1 MRLSHP
7 NHDIRGTL
15 CYTSIIIYVY
25 PKGGTAVQIR
35 HMTATFGKLHRAAL
49 ELQPGLNIIYA
60 PNESGKSTW
69 CQFLRTMFYGL
80 PTRERGPLAD
90 KNRYAPW
97 DGAAMS
103 GMMEL
108 EQDGRHYTITRTT
121 SRPNAPMG
129 DFHCT
134 YTGTADAVP
143 GIDSHNC
150 GEELL
155 GVERSVFTR
164 STFIGQSGLAVDK
177 DAELERRIASLIT
190 SGDETTSYT
199 DTCER
204 LKKQRNRRRHN
215 KTGLL
220 PAIEAEIAQLDE
232 ALSQYDA
239 LTSQYDAAQTQL
251 QQTTRQVEELQQ
263 AQAQYDRL
271 SRQEAV
277 RRCQQAQAQAD
288 AAHDLCLQIEERDAA
303 IPSER
308 ELGQLL
314 GMADAL
320 EHNLQDRDSTRQE
333 AHQFREEAERA
344 QQVWHAH
351 PLYPATEEELSAPT
365 APASAPFSPAPLL
378 IALFCGI
385 AIGGIAI
392 GAILWFTTHSVAA
405 ACGAGFA
412 LAAILSTILY
422 SIGRRRAPAQ
432 RRDDADA
439 YLTLL
444 RRAKAA
450 DEAAQSSA
458 SAAVRLQRSCQDGML
473 LLLSRVQPFRPQ
485 AMDLTTSRAA
495 IHDALRCRQELKD
508 AQQQAQDADFQVR
521 LLRSQLPAGDLPA
534 WDAVLPRPVISE
546 LQIENALPL
555 ALARRDSAQ
564 QQLQRLTGQRTALG
578 QRDPLQR
585 QRDEKE
591 HQRQQ
596 LQQEYDALTVA
607 ITALEEAHAALQSR
621 FSPALGQRAAEIF
634 RQLTGGKYDAVLM
647 DRDFS
652 LSAQTEDDLTAHSIQ
667 LLSQGAADQ
676 LYLAVR
682 LAICDL
688 ILPAD
693 KATPLVLDDALCSFD
708 DERMALALDYLTQ
721 LSSQRQILLFTCQ
734 RREAD
739 LLKNREN
746 VSVICL

>member
-1 MRLSHP
+1 M
-7 NHDIRGTL
+7 
-15 CYTSIIIYVY
+15 YTE
-25 PKGGTAVQIR
+25 GGTAVQIR
-35 HMTATFGKLHRAAL
+35 HMSATFGKLHHASL
-49 ELQPGLNIIYA
+49 ELKPGLNIIYA

-129 DFHCT
+129 DFRCT

-164 STFIGQSGLAVDK
+164 SAFIGQSGLAVDK
-177 DAELERRIASLIT
+177 DTELERRIASLIT
-190 SGDETTSYT
+190 SGEETTSYT
-199 DTCER
+199 DTYER

-232 ALSQYDA
+232 SLSQYDA

-303 IPSER
+303 IPSES

-320 EHNLQDRDSTRQE
+320 ERSLQERDSARQE
-333 AHQFREEAERA
+333 AHQFRQEA
-344 QQVWHAH
+344 QQAQQAWHAH
-351 PLYPATEEELSAPT
+351 PLYPATEEELSAPA
-365 APASAPFSPAPLL
+365 APARTPFSPVPAL
-378 IALFCGI
+378 IALLCGV
-385 AIGGIAI
+385 AI
-392 GAILWFTTHSVAA
+392 GAILWFTTHSAAA
-405 ACGAGFA
+405 ACGSGFG
-412 LAAILSTILY
+412 LAAVLATILY
-422 SIGRRRAPAQ
+422 SIGRRHAPAQ

-439 YLTLL
+439 YLALL

-473 LLLSRVQPFRPQ
+473 LLLSRVQPFRPR

-508 AQQQAQDADFQVR
+508 AEKQAQDADFQLR

-534 WDAVLPRPVISE
+534 WDTVLPRPVISE
-546 LQIENALPL
+546 IQVENALPL
-555 ALARRDSAQ
+555 ALARRENAQ

-591 HQRQQ
+591 SQRQQ

-607 ITALEEAHAALQSR
+607 MTALEEAHTALQSR
-621 FSPALGQRAAEIF
+621 FSPALGQRAAQIF
-634 RQLTGGKYDAVLM
+634 RHLTGGKYDSVLM

-652 LSAQTEDDLTAHSIQ
+652 LSAQTEEDVTAHSIQ

-693 KATPLVLDDALCSFD
+693 KAAPLVLDDALCSFD

-721 LSSQRQILLFTCQ
+721 LSSRRQILLFTCQ

-739 LLKNREN
+739 RLENQEN
-746 VSVICL
+746 VSVIRL